1 MQTKVRVEPTPPRGK
16 PSPPGRAVVNGS
28 CRDERTRD
36 IPQSHPRTLVSSAKP
51 TTGIQVVWLP
61 TPPVPRLAHSGC
73 PQSRITSSSLTG
85 KEVFPKAVWPVRVR
99 KFPSMSM
106 KRRATRL
113 VAVRVFCLLWHLRAV
128 VVATGQAWVKAPPQ
142 QVLSLLTGVRVLVQ
156 CAAWI

>member
-1 MQTKVRVEPTPPRGK
+1 MRGLMDRLHANKGESRAYPTAREAISTWTRCG
-16 PSPPGRAVVNGS
+16 
-28 CRDERTRD
+28 ER
-36 IPQSHPRTLVSSAKP
+36 PKP

-113 VAVRVFCLLWHLRAV
+113 VAVRVFCLLWHL
-128 VVATGQAWVKAPPQ
+128 
-142 QVLSLLTGVRVLVQ
+142 
-156 CAAWI
+156 